1 MNKEIVKA
9 IKEGLKDGKKI
20 NNQEAKGCFCLIEF
34 EDNIQCVGVGESKVD
49 IVNMIA
55 NYLNSF
61 KSSLTAIDK
70 KQGEKIF
77 REMMSE
83 LLKACG
89 IEE

>member
-9 IKEGLKDGKKI
+9 IKEGLKDGKRI

-34 EDNIQCVGVGESKVD
+34 EDNIQCVGVRESKADV
-49 IVNMIA
+49 VNMIA
-55 NYLNSF
+55 NYLNNF
-61 KSSLTAIDK
+61 KSSLTAIDE

-83 LLKACG
+83 LLSACG
-89 IEE
+89 IEK